1 MRGSRPLMDEEVRLI
16 AKSFSGVFSNINKV
30 LYVFRYR
37 TGFRISELLSLRVRD
52 VMQHGKILGA
62 ITVARRHMK
71 GKTGG
76 RTLPLHAAARAAL
89 SGLA

>member
-1 MRGSRPLMDEEVRLI
+1 
-16 AKSFSGVFSNINKV
+16 
-30 LYVFRYR
+30 
-37 TGFRISELLSLRVRD
+37 
-52 VMQHGKILGA
+52 MQHGKILGA

-76 RTLPLHAAARAAL
+76 CTLPLHAEARAAL